1 MKPVIVQKIE
11 RMYSTKSAFI
21 PDGLFD
27 LRNFNIKFKLNKAG
41 QVKDIEPYT
50 IHTYATQFSAN

>member
-21 PDGLFD
+21 PDDLFD
-27 LRNFNIKFKLNKAG
+27 LRNFNIKFKLNRAEH
-41 QVKDIEPYT
+41 VKDIEAYT
-50 IHTYATQFSAN
+50 IYTYATKFSAN